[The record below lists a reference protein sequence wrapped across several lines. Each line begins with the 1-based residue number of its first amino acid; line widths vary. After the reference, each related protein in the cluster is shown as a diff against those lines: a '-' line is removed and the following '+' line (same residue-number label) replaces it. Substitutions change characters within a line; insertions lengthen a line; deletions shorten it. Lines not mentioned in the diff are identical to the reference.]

1 MSIYVLPV
9 RQDGRYFM
17 TSVIGSVV
25 DQQKD
30 VSLFLDDT
38 GEPAAQQGDSSRL
51 KNNSTQ
57 TWIISFTSS
66 AF

>member
-30 VSLFLDDT
+30 VSLILDET
-38 GEPAAQQGDSSRL
+38 GTV
-51 KNNSTQ
+51 NSL
-57 TWIISFTSS
+57 IEARASI
-66 AF
+66 